1 MAGYE
6 IKYNA
11 SALLVLMCKKKEERR
26 RKSFGI
32 KWMKSKRKQGFG
44 IFGKSI
50 MIVFS
55 VNQ

>member
-26 RKSFGI
+26 KTEKEFWY
-32 KWMKSKRKQGFG
+32 KMDEK
-44 IFGKSI
+44 
-50 MIVFS
+50 
-55 VNQ
+55 